1 MQTQNLLEAS
11 YQVTTSISEHNKKVT
26 IKKFMKIALT
36 IVFWLGLWFC
46 AYKIVGLDVLIASP
60 INVAKRLL
68 EFLPDG
74 NFWLTIFNSF
84 KGISLGYIIGV
95 FMGSVFG
102 IITAFSATLNTLFK
116 PFLTTVK
123 TTPVVSF
130 IILALIWLDKVS
142 VPIFITTL
150 MVMPVVWAN
159 VTSSIVNTDKSLI
172 EMANAYNFGFSQK
185 MKLIFLPS
193 AVPSFVAACKTAVGL
208 GWKAGIAAE
217 VLCTPQNSIG
227 INLRNSQVYIET
239 VDLFSWTLV
248 VIVLSLI
255 LEKLLVSILDLC
267 FKKVMS
273 KGGYFIENTDK

>member
-1 MQTQNLLEAS
+1 M
-11 YQVTTSISEHNKKVT
+11 TSISEHKSKVT
-26 IKKFMKIALT
+26 IKKILKIVLT
-36 IVFWLGLWFC
+36 IAFWLGLWLV

-60 INVAKRLL
+60 IQVAKRVL
-68 EFLPDG
+68 EFLPDN

-84 KGISLGYIIGV
+84 KGITLGYIIGV
-95 FMGSVFG
+95 LIGIVFG
-102 IITAFSATLNTLFK
+102 IITAFSDTLNTLFK
-116 PFLTTVK
+116 PFLTAVK

-159 VTSSIVNTDKSLI
+159 VSSAISNTDKNLI
-172 EMANAYNFGFSQK
+172 EMANAYHFGFSKQL
-185 MKLIFLPS
+185 KLIFLPS
-193 AVPSFVAACKTAVGL
+193 AVPSFVSACKTAVGL

-239 VDLFSWTLV
+239 VDLFTWTAI
-248 VIVLSLI
+248 VIILSLL
-255 LEKLLVSILDLC
+255 LEKLLVAILDFV
-267 FKKVMS
+267 FKKIMI
-273 KGGYFIENTDK
+273 KGGYFIENSDK

>member
-1 MQTQNLLEAS
+1 MM
-11 YQVTTSISEHNKKVT
+11 TSISEHKAKVT
-26 IKKFMKIALT
+26 IKKIIKIALT
-36 IVFWLGLWFC
+36 IVFWLGLWLIV
-46 AYKIVGLDVLIASP
+46 YKIVGLDVLIASP
-60 INVAKRLL
+60 LDVGKRLL
-68 EFLPDG
+68 EFLPSGD
-74 NFWLTIFNSF
+74 FWLTIFNSF

-95 FMGSVFG
+95 VIGSIFG
-102 IITAFSATLNTLFK
+102 IITAFSSTLNTLFK
-116 PFLTTVK
+116 PFLTAVK

-142 VPIFITTL
+142 VPIFITML

-172 EMANAYNFGFSQK
+172 EMANAYNFGLSK
-185 MKLIFLPS
+185 KLKLIFLPS
-193 AVPSFVAACKTAVGL
+193 AVPAFVSACKTAVGL

-239 VDLFSWTLV
+239 VDLFAWTVV
-248 VIVLSLI
+248 VIILSLI

-267 FKKVMS
+267 FKKIMA

>member
-1 MQTQNLLEAS
+1 MMTSIMERKAK
-11 YQVTTSISEHNKKVT
+11 VTTKK
-26 IKKFMKIALT
+26 IIKIALT
-36 IVFWLGLWFC
+36 TIFWLGLWLC
-46 AYKIVGLDVLIASP
+46 VYKLVGLDVLIASP
-60 INVAKRLL
+60 MDVAKRLA
-68 EFLPDG
+68 EFLPSG
-74 NFWLTIFNSF
+74 EFWLTIFNSF

-95 FMGSVFG
+95 LIGSVLG
-102 IITAFSATLNTLFK
+102 IITAFSSTLNTLLK
-116 PFLTTVK
+116 PFLTAVK

-130 IILALIWLDKVS
+130 IILALVWLDKVS

-172 EMANAYNFGFSQK
+172 EMANTYKFGFSK
-185 MKLIFLPS
+185 KLKLIFLPS
-193 AVPSFVAACKTAVGL
+193 AVPSFVSACKVSVGM

-239 VDLFSWTLV
+239 VDLFAWTFV
-248 VIVLSLI
+248 IIVLSLI
-255 LEKLLVSILDLC
+255 LEKVLVSVLDFV
-267 FKKVMS
+267 FKKLMS